1 MAEEP
6 ANITLA
12 AEVVDGA
19 EQTLSRAKQGLDVAL
34 ERVKNDPIEKLQ
46 VIEDLV
52 HGAADTVKTGL
63 HAFGQAIFKFP
74 SHVISNVNYGI
85 QKITGSAR
93 DVVDDA
99 LAGVGEGFSAVTGGI
114 NEVAGGINENLS
126 SMGQGVTNIPAP
138 PPPPTPPSP
147 PKMPSPP
154 KVGS

>member
-19 EQTLSRAKQGLDVAL
+19 EQTFTQAKKGLDVAL
-34 ERVKNDPIEKLQ
+34 ERLKNDPIEKLQ
-46 VIEDLV
+46 VIEELV
-52 HGAADTVKTGL
+52 HGAAETVKTGL
-63 HAFGQAIFKFP
+63 HSIGQSLFRFP
-74 SHVISNVNYGI
+74 SNVVSNVNYGI

-99 LAGVGEGFSAVTGGI
+99 LAGVDEGFGALTGGI

-126 SMGQGVTNIPAP
+126 AVGRGVTNIPTP
-138 PPPPTPPSP
+138 PPPPSP